1 MSKPHAEEL
10 AGAAWAVSAAYL
22 YTLDLDGPALA
33 WEYLRRN
40 PAYRSDWRLQRSLES
55 WGVYCGEDPARDA
68 REARPLWITSPDA
81 LLHVRGSNMRS
92 FAASPG
98 FDLWR
103 VPGRKRLV
111 LGDVGLTLLAEVSA
125 HRLQISL
132 AGDLGDGDPYAVTVP
147 LGPSLRGQ
155 LDAFNAQAMALRGET
170 PSAMPV
176 RASSRAAL
184 LHLRALQAIDGLQAG
199 ASHREI
205 AQVLFGAETVAQR
218 WQADGELRAQVRHLL
233 RRAEAYMQDG
243 YRALAA
249 VERAAPQ
256 PPGDEP
262 VR

>member
-1 MSKPHAEEL
+1 MSQSHAEDL
-10 AGAAWAVSAAYL
+10 PGAAWAVSAAYL
-22 YTLDLDGPALA
+22 YTLDLNRQALA

-40 PAYRSDWRLQRSLES
+40 PAYQSDWRLQRSLVP
-55 WGVYCGEDPARDA
+55 WGVHRGEDPARDA
-68 REARPLWITSPDA
+68 REAQPLWIASPEA
-81 LLHVRGSNMRS
+81 LPHVRGLTGRS
-92 FAASPG
+92 SAVSPG

-111 LGDVGLTLLAEVSA
+111 LGDAGLTLLAEVSS

-155 LDAFNAQAMALRGET
+155 LDAFNSQAMALRGET

-176 RASSRAAL
+176 RAPSRAAL
-184 LHLRALQAIDGLQAG
+184 LHLRALQALDGLQAG

-205 AQVLFGAETVAQR
+205 AKVLFGAETVAQR

-233 RRAEAYMQDG
+233 RRAEGYMQDG
-243 YRALAA
+243 YRVLAGVELAA
-249 VERAAPQ
+249 EQ
-256 PPGDEP
+256 PPGDET

>member
-1 MSKPHAEEL
+1 MPKSPAEDSP
-10 AGAAWAVSAAYL
+10 GAAWAVSAAYL
-22 YTLDLDGPALA
+22 YTLDLDGSALA

-40 PAYRSDWRLQRSLES
+40 PAYQSDWRLQCSVAP
-55 WGVYCGEDPARDA
+55 WGVHRGEDPARDA
-68 REARPLWITSPDA
+68 REAQPLWITAPDA
-81 LLHVRGSNMRS
+81 LLHVRGSTVLRS
-92 FAASPG
+92 AASPR

-111 LGDVGLTLLAEVSA
+111 LGDASLTLLAEVSS
-125 HRLQISL
+125 HRLQVSL
-132 AGDLGDGDPYAVTVP
+132 AGDLGDGEPYAVTVP

-155 LDAFNAQAMALRGET
+155 LDTFNAQALALQGQA

-184 LHLRALQAIDGLQAG
+184 LHLRALQALDGLQAG

-205 AQVLFGAETVAQR
+205 AQVLFGADVVAQR

-233 RRAEAYMQDG
+233 RRAEAHMHGG
-243 YRALAA
+243 YRALAG
-249 VERAAPQ
+249 VEGSAAQ

-262 VR
+262 LR

>member
-1 MSKPHAEEL
+1 MPKSHAEDL
-10 AGAAWAVSAAYL
+10 PGAAWAVSAAYL

-40 PAYRSDWRLQRSLES
+40 PAYQSDWSAQRSLDQ
-55 WGVYCGEDPARDA
+55 WGIHRGEDPARDA
-68 REARPLWITSPDA
+68 REAQPLWITAPDA
-81 LLHVRGSNMRS
+81 LLHVRGSTVRRS
-92 FAASPG
+92 AASPR

-111 LGDVGLTLLAEVSA
+111 LGDAGLTLLAEVSS
-125 HRLQISL
+125 HRLKVSL

-155 LDAFNAQAMALRGET
+155 LDAFNVQAMALQGEK
-170 PSAMPV
+170 PSATPA

-184 LHLRALQAIDGLQAG
+184 LHLRALQALDGLQAG
-199 ASHREI
+199 ASHRKI
-205 AQVLFGAETVAQR
+205 AQALFCAQTVAKR

-233 RRAEAYMQDG
+233 QRAETYMQDG
-243 YRALAA
+243 YRALAGAEGTA
-249 VERAAPQ
+249 VQ
-256 PPGDEP
+256 HPGDEL

>member
-1 MSKPHAEEL
+1 MSQSHAKDL
-10 AGAAWAVSAAYL
+10 PGAAWAVSAAYL

-40 PAYRSDWRLQRSLES
+40 PAYQSDWRLQRSLVP
-55 WGVYCGEDPARDA
+55 WGVHRGEDPARDA
-68 REARPLWITSPDA
+68 REAQPLWITAPDA
-81 LLHVRGSNMRS
+81 LLHVRGSTVRRS
-92 FAASPG
+92 AASPR
-98 FDLWR
+98 FDLWL

-111 LGDVGLTLLAEVSA
+111 LGDASLTLLAEVSS
-125 HRLQISL
+125 HRLQVSL
-132 AGDLGDGDPYAVTVP
+132 AGDLGDGEPYAVTVP
-147 LGPSLRGQ
+147 LGRSLRGQ
-155 LDAFNAQAMALRGET
+155 LDAFNMQALALRGVT

-184 LHLRALQAIDGLQAG
+184 LHLRALQALDGLQAG

-205 AQVLFGAETVAQR
+205 AQVLFGAETVAKR

-233 RRAEAYMQDG
+233 RRAEAYMHGG
-243 YRALAA
+243 YRALAG
-249 VERAAPQ
+249 VEGSAAQ

>member
-1 MSKPHAEEL
+1 MSQSPAGDL
-10 AGAAWAVSAAYL
+10 PGAAWAVSAAYL

-40 PAYRSDWRLQRSLES
+40 PMYQSDWRLQRSLEP
-55 WGVYCGEDPARDA
+55 WGVYRGEDPARDA
-68 REARPLWITSPDA
+68 REARPLWIASPDA
-81 LLHVRGSNMRS
+81 LLHVRGSTVRS
-92 FAASPG
+92 SAASLG

-111 LGDVGLTLLAEVSA
+111 LGDAGLTLLADVSSL
-125 HRLQISL
+125 RVQVSL

-155 LDAFNAQAMALRGET
+155 LDEFNAQAMALRGAE

-184 LHLRALQAIDGLQAG
+184 LHLRALQALDGLQAG

-205 AQVLFGAETVAQR
+205 AQALFGPQAVAQR

-233 RRAEAYMQDG
+233 RRAEAYMHDG
-243 YRALAA
+243 YRVLAG
-249 VERAAPQ
+249 VTGTAAE

>member
-1 MSKPHAEEL
+1 MSQSHTKDLP
-10 AGAAWAVSAAYL
+10 GAAWAVSAAYL

-40 PAYRSDWRLQRSLES
+40 PAYQSDWRLQRSLVP
-55 WGVYCGEDPARDA
+55 WGVHRGEDPARDA
-68 REARPLWITSPDA
+68 REARPLWITAPGE
-81 LLHVRGSNMRS
+81 LLHVRGSSVRS
-92 FAASPG
+92 AAASPG

-111 LGDVGLTLLAEVSA
+111 LGDAGLTLLAEVSSQ
-125 HRLQISL
+125 RLQISL
-132 AGDLGDGDPYAVTVP
+132 AGDLGDGDAYAVTVP
-147 LGPSLRGQ
+147 LGPGLRGQ
-155 LDAFNAQAMALRGET
+155 LDAFNAQAMALLGET

-184 LHLRALQAIDGLQAG
+184 LHLRALQALDGLQAG

-233 RRAEAYMQDG
+233 RRAEGYMQGG
-243 YRALAA
+243 YRVLAG
-249 VERAAPQ
+249 VEFTAEQ
-256 PPGDEP
+256 PPGDELG
-262 VR
+262 R